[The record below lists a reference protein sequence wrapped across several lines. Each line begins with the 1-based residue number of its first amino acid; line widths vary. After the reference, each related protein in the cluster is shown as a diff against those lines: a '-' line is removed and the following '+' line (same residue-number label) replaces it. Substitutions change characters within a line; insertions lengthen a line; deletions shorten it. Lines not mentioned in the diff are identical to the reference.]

1 MIAGLLLPVLPVAAQ
16 VRVGDLSTDLSGN
29 LSLGYNATYGNMTPS
44 THEWVVGGA
53 ATFSGSYYDPN
64 FLSFNASFYLNQGRA
79 NSNFQS
85 ISNASGVN
93 LTSTIFGGSHYPG
106 SINFS
111 KSYNSEGNYAVPGIA
126 DYVTHGDSDTFGI
139 TWAANVPN
147 KPSVSAGFQMGKS
160 NYSVYGTNEQGN
172 NAFHSF
178 NLHSAYNVSGF
189 NMGAYYNVGN
199 SHSLVPQLVA
209 GEQSS
214 EIHSNS
220 DGLGFNVAH
229 QLPMQGTVSATINRS
244 SWNSDY
250 LGFHSNGTIDIVS
263 GLAAVHPTEKM
274 SATATVSY
282 SDNLAGQLYQTV
294 VPVGG
299 AAPGVNLNQTSNSL
313 DILGVATY
321 TPAKF
326 LQTSATAEF
335 RNQYYLGE
343 SYGVQSYGG
352 SASYSREL
360 LAGSFNASLNMTDNI
375 SNNTGEN
382 TLGFSTN
389 TNYSSVVAGWHV
401 NGAFGYAQNVQTLLV
416 TYMNSFYTYS
426 GNIRRNWGQFNI
438 SAGAGAERTGLTQ
451 QTGTLNSSQ
460 SYNATIGYGAII
472 TANGSYSK
480 STGQALATGSGLVP
494 VPPPGL
500 PSNDVIFFGGDS
512 YSMGLSSS
520 PIKHLVIAAAYAKSL
535 SNTAGQNGTSA
546 NHNNQFN
553 TLLQYQVRKLSFISG
568 YARLEQG
575 FTGSGTTP
583 ESISSFYVG
592 LSRWFNFF

>member
-1 MIAGLLLPVLPVAAQ
+1 
-16 VRVGDLSTDLSGN
+16 
-29 LSLGYNATYGNMTPS
+29 
-44 THEWVVGGA
+44 
-53 ATFSGSYYDPN
+53 
-64 FLSFNASFYLNQGRA
+64 
-79 NSNFQS
+79 
-85 ISNASGVN
+85 
-93 LTSTIFGGSHYPG
+93 
-106 SINFS
+106 
-111 KSYNSEGNYAVPGIA
+111 
-126 DYVTHGDSDTFGI
+126 
-139 TWAANVPN
+139 
-147 KPSVSAGFQMGKS
+147 
-160 NYSVYGTNEQGN
+160 
-172 NAFHSF
+172 
-178 NLHSAYNVSGF
+178 
-189 NMGAYYNVGN
+189 
-199 SHSLVPQLVA
+199 
-209 GEQSS
+209 
-214 EIHSNS
+214 
-220 DGLGFNVAH
+220 
-229 QLPMQGTVSATINRS
+229 
-244 SWNSDY
+244 
-250 LGFHSNGTIDIVS
+250 
-263 GLAAVHPTEKM
+263 
-274 SATATVSY
+274 
-282 SDNLAGQLYQTV
+282 
-294 VPVGG
+294 
-299 AAPGVNLNQTSNSL
+299 
-313 DILGVATY
+313 
-321 TPAKF
+321 
-326 LQTSATAEF
+326 
-335 RNQYYLGE
+335 
-343 SYGVQSYGG
+343 VQSYGG